1 MGKGLQAVES
11 PLLERTLQITNF
23 SHQHD
28 LPRTSY
34 YTIRADT

>member
-23 SHQHD
+23 SHQHA